1 MSPETRQVLR
11 DRYELMKPLGRGGM
25 GEVWRARD
33 RLLGR
38 EVAVKEVAFPEEL
51 QGPQR
56 SAMQTRV
63 LREAQ
68 AAAAITHQ
76 GVVTVYDVVQEEGR
90 AYIVMELVRG
100 DSLAR
105 LVGSEGPLL
114 PARAAEIGR
123 QVVAVLQAAHDR
135 GIVHRDV
142 KPGNVMVTDHGTVKL
157 ADFGIATLRDQTSLT
172 MSGQIFGSP
181 QYMAPEQARGDTAV
195 PATDLWGLGA
205 TLFFAVEGRPPFQ
218 RDHPLATLTA
228 VMSEELPSMPNAG
241 PLRPV
246 IEAFLRKDP
255 ENRPSTAQAVEMLGA
270 AAEEGPEAEQEEA
283 VTTAELFA
291 EDRPPVLTE
300 PTPAPQP
307 EPAPPPPRR
316 TARRTR
322 WPAALA
328 AVGVLG
334 LAAAGFLFFLPE
346 DEPAAPQRQ
355 RPSPEASAEA
365 PSVPGDWEPY
375 QDQAV
380 GYRISHPPGW
390 QIEPLDDTRTD
401 FRDPDGGAF
410 LRVDWTDSPGP
421 SPVAAWRSY
430 SREFAATHDGYQQ
443 IRIEPSTYQDF
454 RAAEWEFTFQEGG
467 ATYHALD
474 LGFVT
479 GEYGFALF
487 FQTPE
492 GDWEAMQ
499 PTFEAFKAAFQVP
512 S

>member
-1 MSPETRQVLR
+1 MSPETRDVLR
-11 DRYELMKPLGRGGM
+11 DRYELLERLGRGGM

-33 RLLGR
+33 RVLGR

-51 QGPQR
+51 QGAQR
-56 SAMQTRV
+56 SSMQTRV

-90 AYIVMELVRG
+90 AYIVMELVQG
-100 DSLAR
+100 ESLAHR
-105 LVGSEGPLL
+105 VGREGPL
-114 PARAAEIGR
+114 PPERAAEIGR
-123 QVVAVLQAAHDR
+123 QVGAVLEAAHHR

-142 KPGNVMVTDHGTVKL
+142 KPGNVMVTEHGAVKL

-181 QYMAPEQARGDTAV
+181 QYMAPEQARGDQAV
-195 PATDLWGLGA
+195 PATDVWGLGA

-228 VMSEELPSMPNAG
+228 VMSEDLPPMPNAG

-255 ENRPSTAQAVEMLGA
+255 QDRPSTAQAVATLGA
-270 AAEEGPEAEQEEA
+270 AAAGGREPEREETAA
-283 VTTAELFA
+283 VTTAELFV
-291 EDRPPVLTE
+291 EDEQSVVTE
-300 PTPAPQP
+300 PAPAPRP
-307 EPAPPPPRR
+307 EAAPPPPLRAGR
-316 TARRTR
+316 SR
-322 WPAALA
+322 WPAVV
-328 AVGVLG
+328 AVMGVLG
-334 LAAAGFLFFLPE
+334 LVVAIAFLLFLPG
-346 DEPAAPQRQ
+346 DEPTTPQQTPNSPAAEEP
-355 RPSPEASAEA
+355 A
-365 PSVPGDWEPY
+365 VPGDWQPY
-375 QDQAV
+375 EDAAV
-380 GYRISHPPGW
+380 GYLISYPPGW
-390 QIEPLDDTRTD
+390 EIEPLDDTRTD
-401 FRDPDGGAF
+401 FTDPQSGTF

-430 SREFAATHDGYQQ
+430 SRDFAASHEGYQE
-443 IRIEPSTYQDF
+443 IRIEPTTYQDF

-487 FQTPE
+487 FQAPE
-492 GDWEAMQ
+492 EDWVAMQ